1 MARQG
6 RRGRLRWY
14 SLSLDTVRGWVR
26 FVGGLLLVATALFAY
41 RLWETHAMRGQA
53 AEWIAEARAIEER
66 VLARGEASRFSDEL
80 RTGRQLLADARGA
93 YADEQYRRA
102 SDFGRRSRNVLGAV
116 LELVERGGAR
126 GEAHFITVQG
136 GVEMRRGGS
145 GAWQTARTRETLRP
159 GDAVRTA
166 DNGSAEIMF
175 SDGTLFTL
183 RPSTFL
189 AVPTSAGTGGGEQG
203 VEMGYGWLNLATARN
218 PSRVTTP
225 RAEARV
231 ARDSEAFVTY
241 DRESGRGRFGAIR
254 GDVEVST
261 GEGARRRVGALQQ
274 VVQDGG
280 GLSGA
285 RRLPPAPSPL
295 GPEENAEI
303 DPGRTDEVVL
313 EWTPVDGA
321 AGYMLQVARNR
332 LFVDNVIEDSGRRK
346 ASARLGIRGE
356 GSFQWR
362 VAAETGEGG
371 HGPWSEP
378 RSFRVA
384 AFGGDGR
391 AGDGAAPEPPSLE
404 ILATNRYGSIFIVE
418 GRTDPGAIV
427 EVDGEPVSVNAAG
440 SFSKTAQLVGEG
452 WSFIVV
458 RSRDAWGNVTEKRLR
473 VYLENP

>member
-1 MARQG
+1 MAR
-6 RRGRLRWY
+6 RRLRLRWY
-14 SLSLDTVRGWVR
+14 SLSLDTVRGWLR
-26 FVGGLLLVATALFAY
+26 FAGALFLVATALFAY
-41 RLWETHAMRGQA
+41 RLWERHAMRGQA
-53 AEWIAEARAIEER
+53 AEWIAEARAIEQR
-66 VLARGEASRFSDEL
+66 VLERGEAPRFADEL
-80 RTGRQLLADARGA
+80 TTGRQLLRDAREA

-102 SDFGRRSRNVLGAV
+102 SDFGRRGRNVLGAV
-116 LELVERGGAR
+116 LELVEGGGAR

-136 GVEMRRGGS
+136 GVEMRRGGA

-166 DNGSAEIMF
+166 ANGSAEIMF

-189 AVPTSAGTGGGEQG
+189 AVPASRSGGSGEQG

-218 PSRVTTP
+218 ASRVTTP

-231 ARDSEAFVTY
+231 AQDSEAFVTY
-241 DRESGRGRFGAIR
+241 DRESGRGRFGTIR

-261 GEGARRRVGALQQ
+261 AEGARRRVGTLEQ
-274 VVQDGG
+274 VVQVGG
-280 GLSGA
+280 DLSAA
-285 RRLPPAPSPL
+285 RRLPAAPSPL
-295 GPEENAEI
+295 SPQENAEI
-303 DPGRTDEVVL
+303 DPGRTSELVL

-321 AGYMLQVARNR
+321 AGYTLQVARNR
-332 LFVDNVIEDSGRRK
+332 LFVDNVIEDSRRRK

-362 VAAETGEGG
+362 VAAETGDGG
-371 HGPWSEP
+371 QGPWSDP

-384 AFGGDGR
+384 AFGADGA
-391 AGDGAAPEPPSLE
+391 AGGGAAPEPPSLE

-427 EVDGEPVSVNAAG
+427 EVDGEPVSVNASG

-458 RSRDAWGNVTEKRLR
+458 RSRDTWGNVTEKRLR

>member
-1 MARQG
+1 MARQK
-6 RRGRLRWY
+6 LRWY
-14 SLSLDTVRGWVR
+14 SLSLDTVRGWMR
-26 FVGGLLLVATALFAY
+26 FVGALVLIATALFAY
-41 RLWETHAMRGQA
+41 RLWERHAMRGQA
-53 AEWIAEARAIEER
+53 AEWIAEASALEER
-66 VLARGEASRFSDEL
+66 VLSKGEAPRFADEL
-80 RTGRQLLADARGA
+80 TTGRQLLSDARESYRA
-93 YADEQYRRA
+93 EQFRRA
-102 SDFGRRSRNVLGAV
+102 SDFGQRSRNVLGAV
-116 LELVERGGAR
+116 LELIDRGGGR

-136 GVEMRRGGS
+136 GVEMRRGG
-145 GAWQTARTRETLRP
+145 GDAWQTARTREILRP

-166 DNGSAEIMF
+166 GNGSAEIMF

-189 AVPTSAGTGGGEQG
+189 AVPTTRGTGSGEQA

-218 PSRVTTP
+218 ASRVTTP

-231 ARDSEAFVTY
+231 SQDSEAFVTY

-261 GEGARRRVGALQQ
+261 DDGARRKVGALQQ
-274 VVQDGG
+274 VVQSGG
-280 GLSGA
+280 ELSAA
-285 RRLPPAPSPL
+285 RRLPAAPSPVA
-295 GPEENAEI
+295 PEENAEV
-303 DPGRTDEVVL
+303 DPARASELVL

-321 AGYMLQVARNR
+321 AGYSLQVARNR
-332 LFVDNVIEDSGRRK
+332 LFVDNVIEDTRRRK

-362 VAAETGEGG
+362 VAAETADGG
-371 HGPWSEP
+371 QGPWSEP

-384 AFGGDGR
+384 AFGADGR
-391 AGDGAAPEPPSLE
+391 NGRGAAPEPPSLE

-418 GRTDPGAIV
+418 GRTDPGAMV
-427 EVDGEPVSVNAAG
+427 EVDGEPVSVNASG

-473 VYLENP
+473 VYLESP